1 MQQKQILQI
10 QQVLIEQNLKKVNL
24 ANLKYDV
31 DKLDIYK
38 LKNVPSNISNF
49 KSKVDNIDVDKLVT
63 VPLDLSKCSC

>member
-1 MQQKQILQI
+1 M
-10 QQVLIEQNLKKVNL
+10 LIEQNLKKVNL
-24 ANLKYDV
+24 ANLKSDV

-63 VPLDLSKCSC
+63 VPVDLSKCSCWFK

>member
-1 MQQKQILQI
+1 M
-10 QQVLIEQNLKKVNL
+10 LIEQNLKKVNL
-24 ANLKYDV
+24 ANLKSDV

-38 LKNVPSNISNF
+38 LKNVPINISNF

>member
-1 MQQKQILQI
+1 M
-10 QQVLIEQNLKKVNL
+10 LIEQNLKKVNL
-24 ANLKYDV
+24 ANLKSDV

-63 VPLDLSKCSC
+63 VPLDLSKCSCWFK

>member
-1 MQQKQILQI
+1 M
-10 QQVLIEQNLKKVNL
+10 LIEQNLKKVNL

-49 KSKVDNIDVDKLVT
+49 KSKVDNIDVDKLVV

>member
-1 MQQKQILQI
+1 M
-10 QQVLIEQNLKKVNL
+10 LIEQNLKKINL
-24 ANLKYDV
+24 ANLKSDV

-63 VPLDLSKCSC
+63 VPADLSKCSC

>member
-1 MQQKQILQI
+1 MQQKQILKI

-24 ANLKYDV
+24 ANLKSDV

>member
-1 MQQKQILQI
+1 M
-10 QQVLIEQNLKKVNL
+10 LIEQNLKKVNL
-24 ANLKYDV
+24 ANLKSDV

-63 VPLDLSKCSC
+63 VPVDLSKCSC

>member
-1 MQQKQILQI
+1 M
-10 QQVLIEQNLKKVNL
+10 LIEQNLKKVNL
-24 ANLKYDV
+24 ANLKSDV

>member
-1 MQQKQILQI
+1 M
-10 QQVLIEQNLKKVNL
+10 LIEQNLKKVNL
-24 ANLKYDV
+24 ANLKSDV

-38 LKNVPSNISNF
+38 LKSVPSNISNF

>member
-1 MQQKQILQI
+1 M
-10 QQVLIEQNLKKVNL
+10 LIEQNLKKVNL
-24 ANLKYDV
+24 ANLKSDV

-38 LKNVPSNISNF
+38 LKNAPSNISNF

>member
-1 MQQKQILQI
+1 M
-10 QQVLIEQNLKKVNL
+10 LIEQNLKKVNL
-24 ANLKYDV
+24 ANLKSDV

-38 LKNVPSNISNF
+38 LKTVPSNISNF

>member
-1 MQQKQILQI
+1 M
-10 QQVLIEQNLKKVNL
+10 LIEQNLKKINL
-24 ANLKYDV
+24 ANLKSDV

>member
-1 MQQKQILQI
+1 MQQKQILKI

-24 ANLKYDV
+24 ANLKSDV

-63 VPLDLSKCSC
+63 VPVDLSKCSC